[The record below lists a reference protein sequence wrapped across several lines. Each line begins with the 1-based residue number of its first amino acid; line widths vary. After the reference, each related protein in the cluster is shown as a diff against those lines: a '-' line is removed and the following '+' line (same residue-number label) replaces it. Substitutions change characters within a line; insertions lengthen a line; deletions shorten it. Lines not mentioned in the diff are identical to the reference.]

1 MLTAAFQRKSLV
13 SQIQDSQRS
22 SHRSPLVPAA
32 LILTLMWCGVLV
44 LSVALS
50 SMVLVGLG
58 AGGLMLTA
66 FAIGFLHRH
75 QEHLRKLAETDS
87 LTDLTNHGGFHSAL
101 SASVHVARQRGD
113 AVSVVA
119 MDLDDFKAIND
130 NHGHPYGDTILKR
143 VGSVLKSRV
152 RDTDVV
158 ARIGGEEFGL
168 ILPRTNAQDAYE
180 IAERVRGAIEEI
192 ETRDHT
198 VTSSAGIA
206 SYPTDASDSTTLY
219 ELADGALYWA
229 KRAGKRRTRHY
240 DPEQVPRD
248 YTEQQRAEIRRVLAK
263 PELLI
268 SHFQPVVALA
278 TGQVVGYEALAR
290 FQVDPPRP
298 PIAWFMQANGCGL
311 GPALEAA
318 AIKAALEPLG
328 RPPGV
333 HLAINVSPS
342 AVTSRD
348 VQDVLPKDLT
358 DLVIEITEHEAIRD
372 DDESLS
378 EAIEDLRD
386 RGALVAIDDA
396 GAGYSGLKQLAKLKP
411 DIVKL
416 DRNLIQDIHTDPAR
430 MALIESFVRFSNRIG
445 ATVCA
450 EGIET
455 PDELAALADLD
466 VQWGQGF
473 FLARPAERWPTV
485 SEDAADVCR
494 AGLDAALRETSVP
507 RHPAATAGDRGLE
520 HLSARLAGART
531 REDLEAALG
540 LIAREL
546 NAGMILLSQL
556 HADVDMIE
564 TLAGS
569 RTPDGETRFN
579 LSDYPLTREVLE
591 RQEAV
596 QVLIGDPG
604 SDPAEVELLL
614 ELGHSSLLMV
624 PVVHRGESLGL
635 LEAFSGAERPWTR
648 AEINRARIIASQFAS
663 VIEAFFLSHG
673 NGAGPNGAG
682 GNGRAASGPDT
693 AHISAAG

>member
-1 MLTAAFQRKSLV
+1 ML
-13 SQIQDSQRS
+13 
-22 SHRSPLVPAA
+22 
-32 LILTLMWCGVLV
+32 LTLMWSGVLA
-44 LSVALS
+44 LSVALAS
-50 SMVLVGLG
+50 DGLVALG
-58 AGGLMLTA
+58 AGGLILTA
-66 FAIGFLHRH
+66 LFIGFLHRH

-87 LTDLTNHGGFHSAL
+87 LTELTNHGGFHSAL
-101 SASVHVARQRGD
+101 SAAVRTARQRGD
-113 AVSVVA
+113 SVSVVA
-119 MDLDDFKAIND
+119 LDLDDFKAIND
-130 NHGHPYGDTILKR
+130 NHGHPYGDTILRR
-143 VGSVLKSRV
+143 VGSVLKGRV

-168 ILPRTNAQDAYE
+168 ILPRTNAQEAHE
-180 IAERVRGAIEEI
+180 IAERVRSAIEEI
-192 ETRDHT
+192 ETRDHL

-206 SYPTDASDSTTLY
+206 SFPTDASDPATLY

-248 YTEQQRAEIRRVLAK
+248 YTEQQRAEIRRVLSK
-263 PELLI
+263 PELLKA
-268 SHFQPVVALA
+268 HYQPVVALA

-290 FQVDPPRP
+290 FEGDPPRP
-298 PIAWFMQANGCGL
+298 PMAWFMQANGVGL

-318 AIKAALEPLG
+318 AIRAALEPLG

-333 HLAINVSPS
+333 HLAVNVSPS
-342 AVTSRD
+342 ALTSRH
-348 VQDVLPKDLT
+348 VQDALPKDLT
-358 DLVIEITEHEAIRD
+358 DLVMEITEHEAIQD

-378 EAIEDLRD
+378 SAIDDLRD
-386 RGALVAIDDA
+386 RGALIAIDDA

-416 DRNLIQDIHTDPAR
+416 DRNLIQEIHTDPAR

-455 PDELAALADLD
+455 TDELAALADLD
-466 VQWGQGF
+466 VQWGQGYV
-473 FLARPAERWPTV
+473 LARPAEGWPTV
-485 SEDAADVCR
+485 SEEAADVCR
-494 AGLDAALRETSVP
+494 AGLDAALRETSIP
-507 RHPAATAGDRGLE
+507 RHPVATAGDRGLE
-520 HLSARLAGART
+520 RLSARLAGART
-531 REDLEAALG
+531 KEDLENALG

-546 NAGMILLSQL
+546 NAGEILLSQL
-556 HADVDMIE
+556 HPAEDRIE

-569 RTPDGETRFN
+569 RTPNGETRFD
-579 LSDYPLTREVLE
+579 LSDYPLTKQVLE

-596 QVLIGDPG
+596 QVLI
-604 SDPAEVELLL
+604 SDPTSDSAEVQLLL

-648 AEINRARIIASQFAS
+648 SEINRARIIASQFAS
-663 VIEAFFLSHG
+663 VIEAFFLDHANG
-673 NGAGPNGAG
+673 NGAG
-682 GNGRAASGPDT
+682 NGRPARLSREL
-693 AHISAAG
+693 S